1 MLHIVKEEKTPE
13 TALWAVAAL
22 SCPVPCPDLVRS
34 GWWHDTVTWL
44 PGH

>member
-22 SCPVPCPDLVRS
+22 SCWFLAL
-34 GWWHDTVTWL
+34 TL
-44 PGH
+44 